1 MSSILVDGS
10 LKVKTEMK
18 FEEQEVPPQGCI
30 PWCPPQSNLNP
41 WTGFNI
47 EEGPYFQQPM
57 EFINNDIL
65 EFEKQ
70 KNKERSNIFFIML
83 NSVIK
88 LGVSE
93 WSVLVQNHSL

>member
-1 MSSILVDGS
+1 MSFQTFLSPVLVDGS

-57 EFINNDIL
+57 EFINSSLGQDKL
-65 EFEKQ
+65 SPQF
-70 KNKERSNIFFIML
+70 R
-83 NSVIK
+83 IK
-88 LGVSE
+88 ISPRDGGESAFTKV
-93 WSVLVQNHSL
+93 

>member
-1 MSSILVDGS
+1 
-10 LKVKTEMK
+10 MK

-65 EFEKQ
+65 G
-70 KNKERSNIFFIML
+70 RLFFKWSISARGFSGFRM
-83 NSVIK
+83 
-88 LGVSE
+88 VSSISE
-93 WSVLVQNHSL
+93 N

>member
-1 MSSILVDGS
+1 
-10 LKVKTEMK
+10 MK

-65 EFEKQ
+65 EFERQ
-70 KNKERSNIFFIML
+70 KNKECFLKNHYTYSRKI
-83 NSVIK
+83 SVGK
-88 LGVSE
+88 ALHNFT
-93 WSVLVQNHSL
+93 VQF